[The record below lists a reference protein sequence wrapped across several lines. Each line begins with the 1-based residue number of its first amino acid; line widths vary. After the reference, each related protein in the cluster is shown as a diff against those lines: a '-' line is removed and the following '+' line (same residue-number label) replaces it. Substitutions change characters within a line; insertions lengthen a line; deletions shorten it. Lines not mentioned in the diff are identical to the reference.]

1 MRKTIISIGFIIFFG
16 TATAVAGEDTAEQI
30 RHLLEKETI
39 QRADA
44 ALHEEPV
51 TVTATRAT
59 RSAGGIHDFYSEGDY
74 WWPNP
79 ETSIFRCS
87 HATYPGMVC
96 QPGHTDE
103 SQSAV
108 CTGHQGSS
116 NRTRDR
122 NHRYDSPDRSG
133 AVAPPYGSEKD
144 D

>member
-74 WWPNP
+74 WWPTVLISAGTEKP
-79 ETSIFRCS
+79 IRRI
-87 HATYPGMVC
+87 
-96 QPGHTDE
+96 
-103 SQSAV
+103 SQHI
-108 CTGHQGSS
+108 G
-116 NRTRDR
+116 R
-122 NHRYDSPDRSG
+122 P
-133 AVAPPYGSEKD
+133 
-144 D
+144 

>member
-59 RSAGGIHDFYSEGDY
+59 RSAGGIHDFYS
-74 WWPNP
+74 PRLSP
-79 ETSIFRCS
+79 
-87 HATYPGMVC
+87 A
-96 QPGHTDE
+96 
-103 SQSAV
+103 
-108 CTGHQGSS
+108 GSS
-116 NRTRDR
+116 LWSFKIITYSFQRRFIR
-122 NHRYDSPDRSG
+122 LF
-133 AVAPPYGSEKD
+133 
-144 D
+144 

>member
-79 ETSIFRCS
+79 EAPDGPYIRRDGETNPENFTAHRQAMIRMSQLVGDLTS
-87 HATYPGMVC
+87 A
-96 QPGHTDE
+96 
-103 SQSAV
+103 
-108 CTGHQGSS
+108 
-116 NRTRDR
+116 
-122 NHRYDSPDRSG
+122 
-133 AVAPPYGSEKD
+133 
-144 D
+144 

>member
-59 RSAGGIHDFYSEGDY
+59 RSAGGINDFYSQGDY
-74 WWPNP
+74 WKLPTVLISAGTEKP
-79 ETSIFRCS
+79 IRRI
-87 HATYPGMVC
+87 
-96 QPGHTDE
+96 
-103 SQSAV
+103 SQHI
-108 CTGHQGSS
+108 G
-116 NRTRDR
+116 R
-122 NHRYDSPDRSG
+122 P
-133 AVAPPYGSEKD
+133 
-144 D
+144 

>member
-74 WWPNP
+74 WW
-79 ETSIFRCS
+79 
-87 HATYPGMVC
+87 H
-96 QPGHTDE
+96 E
-103 SQSAV
+103 S
-108 CTGHQGSS
+108 GSS
-116 NRTRDR
+116 DGPYIRRDL
-122 NHRYDSPDRSG
+122 
-133 AVAPPYGSEKD
+133 EKPIRRISQHIGRP
-144 D
+144 

>member
-74 WWPNP
+74 L
-79 ETSIFRCS
+79 SLI
-87 HATYPGMVC
+87 HI
-96 QPGHTDE
+96 
-103 SQSAV
+103 
-108 CTGHQGSS
+108 
-116 NRTRDR
+116 
-122 NHRYDSPDRSG
+122 
-133 AVAPPYGSEKD
+133 
-144 D
+144 

>member
-79 ETSIFRCS
+79 EAPDVLISAGTEKPIRRI
-87 HATYPGMVC
+87 
-96 QPGHTDE
+96 
-103 SQSAV
+103 SQHI
-108 CTGHQGSS
+108 G
-116 NRTRDR
+116 R
-122 NHRYDSPDRSG
+122 P
-133 AVAPPYGSEKD
+133 
-144 D
+144 

>member
-59 RSAGGIHDFYSEGDY
+59 RSAGGIHDPTVLISAGTEK
-74 WWPNP
+74 P
-79 ETSIFRCS
+79 IRRI
-87 HATYPGMVC
+87 
-96 QPGHTDE
+96 
-103 SQSAV
+103 SQHI
-108 CTGHQGSS
+108 G
-116 NRTRDR
+116 R
-122 NHRYDSPDRSG
+122 P
-133 AVAPPYGSEKD
+133 
-144 D
+144 